1 MKSSKS
7 NYIKIISALI
17 IVALFIGITISED
30 GSKDDKYAFIADVI
44 KLQSKHEIRTLIKQ
58 YDFEQE
64 TDPDRFNFF
73 HNKNIDGTIEILSVD
88 GLYISFNYDTY
99 QKACASSAMMVKAN
113 LQEPLSFKYKPYWPD
128 QAYITSRWAG
138 QGNQSHVS
146 LDCEQYNDKGSSSV
160 GININF
166 TKLVK

>member
-7 NYIKIISALI
+7 NVIKIASALFI
-17 IVALFIGITISED
+17 AALFIGITIA
-30 GSKDDKYAFIADVI
+30 KDDDKKYAFISDVI
-44 KLQSKHEIRTLIKQ
+44 KLQSKDEIHALAKQ
-58 YDFEQE
+58 YDFVQE
-64 TDPDRFNFF
+64 TDPERLNFF
-73 HNKNIDGTIEILSVD
+73 QNKNINGAIEILSVD

-99 QKACASSAMMVKAN
+99 QKACASSAAMVKAN

-128 QAYITSRWAG
+128 QASITSRWTG

-146 LDCEQYNDKGSSSV
+146 LDCEQYDEKGSSSV

-166 TKLVK
+166 TKLIK